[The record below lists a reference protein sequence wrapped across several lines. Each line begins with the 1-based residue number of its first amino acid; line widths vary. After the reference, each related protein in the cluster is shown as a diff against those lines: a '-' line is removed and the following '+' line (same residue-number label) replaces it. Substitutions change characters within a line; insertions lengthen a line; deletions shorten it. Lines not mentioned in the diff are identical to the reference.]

1 MTMLKKEI
9 VPVPGLAE
17 TEGVG
22 FAQCV
27 VAGDFVFV
35 AGQTGIDEEWN
46 VVSRDFRAQAEKAFD
61 NLRRALDAAGSSLD
75 HIVSMTAYFADAGDI
90 PVFSAIRR
98 KVMPGSLCASTAVG
112 GASFVLPELLLEI
125 EVTAIRRPD

>member
-1 MTMLKKEI
+1 MMLTKEI
-9 VPVPGLAE
+9 VPVPGLAD

-35 AGQTGIDEEWN
+35 AGQTGIDEEWK
-46 VVSRDFRAQAEKAFD
+46 VVSREFKPQAEKAFD
-61 NLRRALDAAGSSLD
+61 NLRLALEAAGSSLD
-75 HIVSMTAYFADAGDI
+75 HIVSMTAFFADAADI
-90 PVFSAIRR
+90 PMFSAIRR

-112 GASFVLPELLLEI
+112 GASFVLPDLLFEI
-125 EVTAIRRPD
+125 EVTAIRRAG